1 MAESIRARRERTRK
15 EGKCQMCEKKVPLA
29 KQFTVTNDLE
39 AGTVKAQKNVARK
52 GAETASHYC
61 EKCKDKRL
69 KQKQAWLDARAK
81 RLAKAS
87 A

>member
-1 MAESIRARRERTRK
+1 MAESIKTRRERTRK

-39 AGTVKAQKNVARK
+39 AGTVKVRKNAARK

-61 EKCKDKRL
+61 EDCKDKRV
-69 KQKQAWLDARAK
+69 KQKQAWLNARAK
-81 RLAKAS
+81 RLAEVS

>member
-1 MAESIRARRERTRK
+1 MAKGINERRERTRK
-15 EGKCQMCEKKVPLA
+15 EGKCQLCEKSVPLA
-29 KQFTVTNDLE
+29 KQFTVHNDL
-39 AGTVKAQKNVARK
+39 ATGTVKARKNAARK

-61 EKCKDKRL
+61 EECKDKRL

-81 RLAKAS
+81 QLPKAP